1 MSKMCFWGEM
11 MQNHHNKTPCHGIS
25 EFTVMDMGGVPCHQ
39 PNLLKLIMVHQPPI
53 AMKDAPMSMMLK
65 LGALPMGTAIMVC
78 RGDGMKNTVLHKC

>member
-1 MSKMCFWGEM
+1 
-11 MQNHHNKTPCHGIS
+11 
-25 EFTVMDMGGVPCHQ
+25 
-39 PNLLKLIMVHQPPI
+39 MVHQPPI